1 MFCLLLSFAHLLG
14 WRKLMR
20 SSSKLY
26 DFLNVLF
33 HSGQKVSS
41 PKMSLP
47 NQLCFSET
55 RAVTSFVWVI
65 WTVQIVLQNFWPLQT
80 TDESQSLFPPAEH
93 DRAHQV
99 ALWVAFW
106 LHCVSLSRSKSG
118 YVCRHSLWN
127 LQHYIHLN
135 APFIQHFFKWIR
147 RHFTFVN
154 HDFLI

>member
-80 TDESQSLFPPAEH
+80 TDESQSLVSSCRTWPSPPGGA
-93 DRAHQV
+93 V
-99 ALWVAFW
+99 GW
-106 LHCVSLSRSKSG
+106 
-118 YVCRHSLWN
+118 
-127 LQHYIHLN
+127 
-135 APFIQHFFKWIR
+135 
-147 RHFTFVN
+147 
-154 HDFLI
+154 FLIALCVTVKVKIRLRLQTFSVKSSALHTLKCSFYPALFQMN